1 MATINATLAPVRHPS
16 LVIRTADPADHAAI
30 RGVLRNAYA
39 PYGWALPAA
48 VFRLYLADLLDLD
61 RHARHGQLLVAE
73 VDGLIL
79 GSVTFYPDAS
89 RQGVGWPVGWAG
101 GRGLAVHANARGN
114 GLARALLAACE
125 GLARGIGAPIFA
137 FHTTAFMTKAIS
149 LYEGLG
155 YRRAPEYDLGLDTY
169 FGIADAAAIRAIA
182 YRRDLIQA
190 PAC

>member
-1 MATINATLAPVRHPS
+1 MATNNATLAPVRHWS
-16 LVIRTADPADHAAI
+16 LVIRTANSDDYAAI

-61 RHARHGQLLVAE
+61 RHAPNAQLLVAE

-79 GSVTFYPDAS
+79 GSVAFYPDAS
-89 RQGVGWPVGWAG
+89 RQGVVWPVGWAG
-101 GRGLAVHANARGN
+101 GRGLAVHADARGN

-125 GLARGIGAPIFA
+125 GLARGIDAPIFA
-137 FHTTAFMTKAIS
+137 FHTTAFMTKAVA
-149 LYEGLG
+149 LYEQLG
-155 YRRAPEYDLGLDTY
+155 YRRLPEYDIGLDA
-169 FGIADAAAIRAIA
+169 FFDISDAAGIKAIA